1 MPGLVIDE
9 TPAGPGRGED
19 GRQVT
24 RRRTL
29 ATAATSRTATWCPR
43 RGTGRPGAA
52 RSCHVH
58 PASSSGQQRRAADQT
73 APVLPAVEL
82 SIQPIPTTPALS
94 KTSDRRARPP
104 NAGARLSAV
113 RAGALGARRSRAEVG
128 RAGAH
133 FGWSR
138 GRATARPRDR
148 AASLLLGLVSGGRLV
163 VAKEPGSMRP
173 SPAGRQRRSRVGGR
187 LTQHQEHRARRT
199 PATPGRQAATVVVAT
214 KRGRSCPQ

>member
-1 MPGLVIDE
+1 MPGIAIDE

-29 ATAATSRTATWCPR
+29 ATAATSRTATRCPR

-52 RSCHVH
+52 RSSHVH
-58 PASSSGQQRRAADQT
+58 TPPAAAASSGARLTRPPPCCRRSNSASAHPDHPGTEQNQRPTGQALQRR
-73 APVLPAVEL
+73 
-82 SIQPIPTTPALS
+82 
-94 KTSDRRARPP
+94 
-104 NAGARLSAV
+104 GARLSAV

-138 GRATARPRDR
+138 GRAT
-148 AASLLLGLVSGGRLV
+148 SVLLGLVSGGRLV

-187 LTQHQEHRARRT
+187 LTQYQEHRARRT
-199 PATPGRQAATVVVAT
+199 PATPGRPAATVVVAT